1 MCLIFLQLFF
11 FFNRRRQ
18 FVVCFGRVGQDGRV
32 LVLRPHTWVE
42 VGGVCQGGPAPAVPA
57 PPDQGLFCAKSPIQ
71 LSRWVLMPKSCV
83 ELPHPHPRLGP
94 GCHWGA
100 RGSSWPAR
108 PCLAPL
114 VYILE
119 RAEEACRSPG
129 TLGEGFNVLHQ
140 DTDVFVFLSLQY
152 LKYCHCA
159 WT

>member
-1 MCLIFLQLFF
+1 MS
-11 FFNRRRQ
+11 
-18 FVVCFGRVGQDGRV
+18 VTVGPSPAP
-32 LVLRPHTWVE
+32 PH
-42 VGGVCQGGPAPAVPA
+42 PPAVPA

-100 RGSSWPAR
+100 RGSSWPAW

-140 DTDVFVFLSLQY
+140 DTDIFVFLSLQY